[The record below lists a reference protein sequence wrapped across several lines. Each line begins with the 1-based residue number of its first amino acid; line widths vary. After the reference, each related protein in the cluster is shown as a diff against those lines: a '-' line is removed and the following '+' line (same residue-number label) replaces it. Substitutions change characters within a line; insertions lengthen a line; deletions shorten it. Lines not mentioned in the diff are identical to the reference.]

1 MTLHDA
7 PRLLCSSDPWLLCSL
22 GQWVSSPT
30 VCLWNPSAFV
40 CPFAAGHWPLAWF
53 LLHPGLHKKPYMFL
67 VAEKKLFT
75 FFSELC
81 LNAHKCSLPLGTYTI
96 YSYDIFL
103 YAHKCCAPNWRS
115 FSGGEFISGHTKNKL
130 KSTCHCLPLF
140 AVAVC
145 CLLFLLLSLY
155 LFGPLISASILLF
168 LFSWPRLLLCSYKCS
183 LGSHWEHKEH

>member
-1 MTLHDA
+1 MLLDSSA
-7 PRLLCSSDPWLLCSL
+7 PLILGCSAHLGSGSVVRLSVCGTPVHLSAHLLL
-22 GQWVSSPT
+22 
-30 VCLWNPSAFV
+30 AI
-40 CPFAAGHWPLAWF
+40 GHWPGFCFIRVFIKSHTCSWSPKKNC
-53 LLHPGLHKKPYMFL
+53 LH
-67 VAEKKLFT
+67 
-75 FFSELC
+75 FSLSSASMHI
-81 LNAHKCSLPLGTYTI
+81 NVRSPLGTYTI